1 MKIIIL
7 SLEMGEGIP
16 GVCTGGSK
24 VEDPGKD
31 KACNTWKRGM
41 KNYTV
46 GIK

>member
-16 GVCTGGSK
+16 GICTGGSK
-24 VEDPGKD
+24 VKDPGKD